1 MDNLLNNNI
10 DFSELF
16 DKKIAGNF
24 TFGTILSLLVIII
37 VGYIIKQIVKRIVV
51 HILDKTPRIA
61 PSVKSFI
68 NSAVNI
74 VLWTFIVLVAAEH
87 IGIPVTSLVAAV
99 SVVGVALS
107 LSLQNTLTNVFA
119 GMTILITKPVEVGD
133 YVETDSIAGTV
144 RRITLFHTV
153 LETPGGAAVYL
164 PNSNVTAAKVVNYSD
179 MPVRRLEIE
188 VTASYD
194 DEPKKVIE
202 TLKMAARTTD
212 LVLEDREPVAYVT
225 GYGNSSIG
233 YMLFAWCEN
242 KNFLAAKYA
251 LTERVFYAFKE
262 EGVTMTYDH
271 LNVHLDK

>member
-1 MDNLLNNNI
+1 MDNLFADSLGI
-10 DFSELF
+10 TEFLDTT
-16 DKKIAGNF
+16 IAGSM
-24 TFGTILSLLVIII
+24 TFGTLMSALIII
-37 VGYIIKQIVKRIVV
+37 VLGYIIKQIVKRIVE
-51 HILDKTPRIA
+51 HLLEKSTRIA
-61 PSVKSFI
+61 PSVKTFI
-68 NSAVNI
+68 KSAVNI

-87 IGIPVTSLVAAV
+87 IGIPITSLVAAV

-107 LSLQNTLTNVFA
+107 LSLQNILTNVFA
-119 GMTILITKPVEVGD
+119 GMTILITKPIEVGD

-144 RRITLFHTV
+144 RKITLFHTV

-202 TLKMAARTTD
+202 TLRMAAKTTD
-212 LVLEDREPVAYVT
+212 LVLEEREPIAYVT

-262 EGVTMTYDH
+262 NGVTMTYDH

>member
-1 MDNLLNNNI
+1 MDYNQFIN
-10 DFSELF
+10 SEIIGSITLG
-16 DKKIAGNF
+16 DVLGV
-24 TFGTILSLLVIII
+24 LIII
-37 VGYIIKQIVKRIVV
+37 AIGYILKHIIKRIVV
-51 HILDKTPRIA
+51 RVLDKSPHIA

-68 NSAVNI
+68 KSAVNI
-74 VLWTFIVLVAAEH
+74 VLWTFIVIIAAERL
-87 IGIPVTSLVAAV
+87 GIPVTSLVAAV

-107 LSLQNTLTNVFA
+107 LSLQNTLANVFA
-119 GMTILITKPVEVGD
+119 GMTILITKPVEVGE
-133 YVETDSIAGTV
+133 YIETDGIAGTV
-144 RRITLFHTV
+144 RKITLFHTV

-164 PNSNVTAAKVVNYSD
+164 PNSSVTAAKVVNYSD

-194 DEPKKVIE
+194 DEPEKVLD
-202 TLKMAARTTD
+202 TLKMAARTTEN
-212 LVLEDREPVAYVT
+212 VLEDREPVAYVT

-242 KNFLAAKYA
+242 KNFLATKYA
-251 LTERVFYAFKE
+251 LTERIFYAFKE